1 MAVQGAQQIA
11 EGAADGEQGL
21 RNDQDDEQAALRT
34 LWNEENDEGLGQR
47 AMSCA
52 FASIRYINSLSDRL

>member
-11 EGAADGEQGL
+11 DGAADGERGL

-52 FASIRYINSLSDRL
+52 